1 MANTTTFHFELPN
14 DREDLIEIAQILLK
28 TANNLKSKMASKDV
42 LDKLYQESLQELKDP
57 EIRAVFKRLK
67 DK

>member
-1 MANTTTFHFELPN
+1 MNTTTFHFELPN

-28 TANNLKSKMASKDV
+28 TANNLKSKMASKDI

>member
-1 MANTTTFHFELPN
+1 MNTTTFHFELPN